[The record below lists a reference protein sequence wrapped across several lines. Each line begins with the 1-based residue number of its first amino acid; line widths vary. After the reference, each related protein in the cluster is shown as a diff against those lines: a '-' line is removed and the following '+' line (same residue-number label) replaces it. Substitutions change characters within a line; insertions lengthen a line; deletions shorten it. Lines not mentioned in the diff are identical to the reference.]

1 MLTTFPEGREH
12 EEMNML
18 RKVIL
23 TAVVA
28 LSAAG
33 MTAMDVA
40 QAFPVPAPPQT
51 QPVATTNDGL
61 QLAAY
66 YRHRR
71 VYHHGRVYRHGHA
84 YRHRRVVYSARV
96 YGPRYRYRRA
106 GYGYYYGGYWY
117 ARPWWTVGV
126 AAPVVVYN
134 ARLYGPRYRYHRA
147 GYGFYHGG
155 YYYRRRWW

>member
-1 MLTTFPEGREH
+1 
-12 EEMNML
+12 ML

-23 TAVVA
+23 TAIVA

-33 MTAMDVA
+33 MTAVDVA
-40 QAFPVPAPPQT
+40 QAFPLPAPAQT
-51 QPVATTNDGL
+51 QAVATMNDGL

-66 YRHRR
+66 YRHRK
-71 VYHHGRVYRHGHA
+71 VYRHGRVYHGRAVHA
-84 YRHRRVVYSARV
+84 WRYTAR

-126 AAPVVVYN
+126 GPVVVAPGYI
-134 ARLYGPRYRYHRA
+134 AAYGPRYRYARA
-147 GYGFYHGG
+147 GYRFYHRG
-155 YYYRRRWW
+155 YYYHRRWW